1 MRTKRS
7 SAGCWYT
14 VVGNIST
21 IDCCRLIVK
30 NGVFISIQW
39 LSNLFKII
47 PSFRA
52 IFFNTLIEKNPND
65 IRIPNKISNQIKPI
79 KLKIQLY
86 NPSSRIKNFLKKK
99 KWNDSPTFNSKNLFF
114 FVKRKF
120 HHRMFANWRG
130 AEARGNRTNDQAH

>member
-1 MRTKRS
+1 M
-7 SAGCWYT
+7 
-14 VVGNIST
+14 
-21 IDCCRLIVK
+21 K

-86 NPSSRIKNFLKKK
+86 NPSSRIKNFFKKK
-99 KWNDSPTFNSKNLFF
+99 MERFSY
-114 FVKRKF
+114 V
-120 HHRMFANWRG
+120 
-130 AEARGNRTNDQAH
+130 